1 MNDLDELNFTPLP
14 PVMDQDLAMVR
25 GVVNSNR
32 LHMIKG
38 LASVPLSEE
47 FDFLGCDGRPIRI
60 PDSVRHPGHKLE
72 GAAQAAHMLRLTLT
86 GDPKL
91 ALDSEGQL
99 WACWEDSWRPTS
111 DLLSLTEE
119 RDKGYDK
126 FVRATL
132 AKHPG
137 LPVLQPGVRFANVG
151 LLRGGEVVMPD
162 DPRFNA
168 PWAMSLDDEEFTRD
182 RAILGLQAASTITT
196 DMNDARMLCRVAAAP
211 LMRDHLQYAY
221 DLLGTG
227 GNGKGCFLKALLDFY
242 GPLGSTFSFADF
254 AGIGKVSPTSYEQA
268 GVPLTQRL
276 LAVDSDA
283 PDPGLGD
290 LGRLNKAISGE
301 EVSVRLLGF
310 NARMARAVAVM
321 VIASNRTP
329 SIASDP
335 SQNRRWRF
343 VNFDRTGSVVDDW
356 RVALERDALMID
368 LFMAGCVEW
377 MTDPVGVN
385 PRPNLTS
392 DLDDWG
398 METLTRLLGVGTPDP
413 KLGFDPDAY
422 LPTSCVTLPEG
433 NRDKRA
439 QLGMMGLR
447 SESKYDRLRLAGDE
461 PKVRRCYVIDDLER
475 FANFAKLIRDAQ
487 PQPNPTPELAPDE
500 LTALEP
506 RGRDFG
512 AVETQLGAMGWTG
525 NVFPLRGQGD
535 NAKAPAVALEPMLKT
550 PATHVA
556 DHCGHDEPMRGFAPA
571 PGFMVLDL
579 DIPKGADEGK
589 PDGYGVLRASGVG
602 IGDPA
607 LVVRTGSGGY
617 HLYYR
622 IPDGVDIP
630 QIAHKGASAPLPGLP
645 AYEGGVPIDTRV
657 GGRGFVVMPG
667 SSMPDGRKWQ
677 VVREGAIDGDHV
689 LPSGLQDLIQRLAHP
704 KAEPM
709 PRPDHPSTPVDGEYV
724 PHMNTTPVAEG
735 ARNDT
740 MSHHVW
746 GWLNRSKERG
756 MSDAQRNYGLD
767 QIRERFR
774 ESGLPDK
781 EIEACIS
788 HSMRKLG
795 L

>member
-14 PVMDQDLAMVR
+14 PVTDQDLAMVR

-343 VNFDRTGSVVDDW
+343 VNFDRTGSVS
-356 RVALERDALMID
+356 
-368 LFMAGCVEW
+368 G
-377 MTDPVGVN
+377 
-385 PRPNLTS
+385 
-392 DLDDWG
+392 
-398 METLTRLLGVGTPDP
+398 
-413 KLGFDPDAY
+413 
-422 LPTSCVTLPEG
+422 
-433 NRDKRA
+433 
-439 QLGMMGLR
+439 
-447 SESKYDRLRLAGDE
+447 
-461 PKVRRCYVIDDLER
+461 R
-475 FANFAKLIRDAQ
+475 F
-487 PQPNPTPELAPDE
+487 
-500 LTALEP
+500 
-506 RGRDFG
+506 
-512 AVETQLGAMGWTG
+512 
-525 NVFPLRGQGD
+525 
-535 NAKAPAVALEPMLKT
+535 
-550 PATHVA
+550 
-556 DHCGHDEPMRGFAPA
+556 
-571 PGFMVLDL
+571 
-579 DIPKGADEGK
+579 
-589 PDGYGVLRASGVG
+589 
-602 IGDPA
+602 
-607 LVVRTGSGGY
+607 
-617 HLYYR
+617 
-622 IPDGVDIP
+622 
-630 QIAHKGASAPLPGLP
+630 
-645 AYEGGVPIDTRV
+645 
-657 GGRGFVVMPG
+657 GGR
-667 SSMPDGRKWQ
+667 
-677 VVREGAIDGDHV
+677 
-689 LPSGLQDLIQRLAHP
+689 
-704 KAEPM
+704 
-709 PRPDHPSTPVDGEYV
+709 
-724 PHMNTTPVAEG
+724 
-735 ARNDT
+735 
-740 MSHHVW
+740 
-746 GWLNRSKERG
+746 
-756 MSDAQRNYGLD
+756 
-767 QIRERFR
+767 
-774 ESGLPDK
+774 
-781 EIEACIS
+781 
-788 HSMRKLG
+788 
-795 L
+795 